1 MGNTYIVCAIVGGIG
16 VFAFFRGWNKT
27 GLMLLV
33 LFGVMLAT
41 TAIGPH
47 LQHGVATG
55 VDAAITTISS
65 FFH

>member
-1 MGNTYIVCAIVGGIG
+1 MNVYLVCAIVGVIA
-16 VFAFFRGWNKT
+16 VFAFSRGWGKT
-27 GLMLLV
+27 GVVMIV

-55 VDAAITTISS
+55 VDAAITTVSS